1 MAYETILSC
10 TDLLANLNSKNWLIV
25 DCRFDLTQPEWGE
38 TEYRE
43 LHIPGAVYANVDTD
57 LSGTKTPL
65 TGRHP
70 LPDPED
76 FRKSMSRLGIDDQT
90 QVIAYD
96 SIAGSFAARLWFLLR
111 FYGHTKVAVLDG
123 GFSEWMKLGLP
134 IESGFHTTEARHFTG
149 NPQLDWI
156 VTTKEVE
163 KKIGKP
169 DWLLIDARAPERFA
183 GKQETIDPV
192 AGHIP
197 GAVDHFYGQNL
208 APNGL
213 FLPPQSLREQYSAL
227 IQGFSPENTA
237 VYCGSGVTS
246 CHNLLAMAIAGLPQ
260 PRLYAGSW
268 SEWIRN
274 PRHPIVQKNTSW

>member
-1 MAYETILSC
+1 MTYETILSC

-43 LHIPGAVYANVDTD
+43 LHIPGAVYTNVDTD
-57 LSGTKTPL
+57 LSGAKTPL

-96 SIAGSFAARLWFLLR
+96 STAGSFAARLWFLLR

-134 IESGFHTTEARHFTG
+134 IESGSHTNEARHFTG
-149 NPQLDWI
+149 TPQLDWI
-156 VTTKEVE
+156 VTTGEVE
-163 KKIGKP
+163 NNIGKP
-169 DWLLIDARAPERFA
+169 GLLLIDARAPERFA

-208 APNGL
+208 AASGL
-213 FLPPQSLREQYSAL
+213 FLPPQILKEQYSAL
-227 IQGFSPENTA
+227 IQGFSPENIA

-274 PRHPIVQKNTSW
+274 PHHPIVQKNTSW